1 MNLKRKNMNKKISIS
16 LLVIVFLLACCN
28 NNQDDKK
35 SETGIKKI
43 ENEDIKISKNMKKPI
58 PEVARNLDDA
68 LKIFHDHNFGE
79 ANMDSI
85 NIDKIKV
92 EFTNKLFILKI
103 EGFKNGKIYR
113 LKIDDNAQILEEKIE
128 KDKNEKKLALD
139 FDKLYPPTKAMEK
152 TLENQAKGAWVR
164 GYELK
169 IENNKAVYYINIAE
183 GRDVMIDGANGE
195 IIDKIDFR

>member
-1 MNLKRKNMNKKISIS
+1 MNLKRKNMTKKISIS

-79 ANMDSI
+79 ADSDSI
-85 NIDKIKV
+85 NIDKIKL
-92 EFTNKLFILKI
+92 EFTNELFILNI
-103 EGFKNGKIYR
+103 EGFKNGNIYK
-113 LKIDDNAQILEEKIE
+113 LKIDDNAQILEDKIE
-128 KDKNEKKLALD
+128 KDTTNKKLALD
-139 FDKLYPPTKAMEK
+139 LKNIISGVDAMEK
-152 TLENQAKGAWVR
+152 ALEKQSKGAWVK

-169 IENNKAVYYINIAE
+169 IEDRKAVYYINIAE
-183 GRDVMIDGANGE
+183 GRDVKIDAATGE
-195 IIDKIDFR
+195 IIKSD

>member
-1 MNLKRKNMNKKISIS
+1 MNKKISIS

-79 ANMDSI
+79 ADSDSI

-92 EFTNKLFILKI
+92 EFTNELFILKI
-103 EGFKNGKIYR
+103 EGFKNEKIFK
-113 LKIDDNAQILEEKIE
+113 LKIDDKGEILEEKIE
-128 KDKNEKKLALD
+128 EDTTNKKLALD
-139 FDKLYPPTKAMEK
+139 FKNIISGVDAMEK
-152 TLENQAKGAWVR
+152 ALENQAKGAWVK

-169 IENNKAVYYINIAE
+169 IENKKAVYYINIAE
-183 GRDVMIDGANGE
+183 GTDAKIDAATGE
-195 IIDKIDFR
+195 IIERN

>member
-1 MNLKRKNMNKKISIS
+1 MALI
-16 LLVIVFLLACCN
+16 FLLTGCN
-28 NNQDDKK
+28 NGSNEKK
-35 SETGIKKI
+35 SETGIKQV
-43 ENEDIKISKNMKKPI
+43 ENKDINISKSKKKPI
-58 PEVARNLDDA
+58 PEVARSLDDA

-85 NIDKIKV
+85 NIDKIKM
-92 EFTNKLFILKI
+92 EFNNELFILKI

-128 KDKNEKKLALD
+128 KDTTNKKLALD

-152 TLENQAKGAWVR
+152 SLENQAKGAWVK

-183 GRDVMIDGANGE
+183 GKDMKIDATTGE
-195 IIDKIDFR
+195 IIKSN